1 MSQYLSTLG
10 YFWIWADMNTEYKLV
25 CQSCFLLLTT
35 VREKWLPAET
45 IHLNVLPAERPGRKH
60 SPGNSLCRKPF
71 ILLNTIII
79 LNIGTDRSE
88 QTVETQIRLLL
99 MEQSDQGLLCLLF
112 CLHLL
117 NTILHCKIQLFQL

>member
-1 MSQYLSTLG
+1 MVENICDEPMHLKK
-10 YFWIWADMNTEYKLV
+10 ALV
-25 CQSCFLLLTT
+25 LDVNIYT
-35 VREKWLPAET
+35 V
-45 IHLNVLPAERPGRKH
+45 
-60 SPGNSLCRKPF
+60 
-71 ILLNTIII
+71 II

-88 QTVETQIRLLL
+88 QTVQTQIRLLL